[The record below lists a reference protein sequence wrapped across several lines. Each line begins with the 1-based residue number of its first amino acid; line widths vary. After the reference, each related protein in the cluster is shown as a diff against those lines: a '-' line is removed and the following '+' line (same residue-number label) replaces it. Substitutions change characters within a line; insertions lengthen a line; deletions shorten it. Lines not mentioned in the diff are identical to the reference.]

1 MSDNSKPT
9 FRAFLRTLGHFVAIL
24 PFYVP
29 GLALGFYLRVHNPT
43 LMGIGS
49 CMAALLAVLMIVMMV
64 ISERKAKRLKKEQ
77 EMSVRGEQEYY
88 WSRREEVVRDLPA
101 ATRRLISLR
110 RRTVWCWGIWVAVSL
125 LTSFLCGVGLF
136 SVIFI
141 AVPMFVLSSLFW
153 RIPPAASSYDFSE
166 YTDPSEYPALHA
178 LAHRAAQAVGA
189 DAEIR
194 ILLQADCNAG
204 IARIGKVYSLQI
216 GVLLL
221 DMLSE
226 DELFQVLLHEFAH
239 KAKEEINTDREY
251 RLFRIITE
259 REKSVWG
266 DAAMN
271 KIGDAAFQ
279 YADMLYCR
287 EYSLYRAVA
296 SSAVEA
302 AADLAIIELGDVQ
315 VAANALAKI
324 NCFECYEREEGKF
337 AKLFYLPE
345 QPRGDAVSVR
355 SRYFRQAL
363 AVRESVWRDL
373 FAREITPRNATHPVL
388 RERIAALGVTSY
400 DLSLMSKEGAYA
412 AECQRAMKQMDA
424 LLCEGM
430 ADQYAE
436 LRKMNYLD
444 PLRVVEAWRAANKTV
459 TVEEARPVI
468 EALWAIGEYREAY
481 ELCLKLIAESDNL
494 FATAFPNLMV
504 GTYLLWDYDPAG
516 IAHLYRAIELN
527 KNFMDRAL
535 SLIGDYCC
543 FAGWQE
549 ELDKFRERA
558 PELVQM
564 HRDVYSKASELKYD
578 DRLVAEHLP
587 EGMLEDILDYMMRV
601 GEDRIERVFL
611 MRKVIT
617 DTFFSSVFVISF
629 CEGTSEEKVGEILE
643 KIFLHLDNRPE
654 DWQFSLF
661 ELDLQISAAV
671 DQVPNCCVYDR
682 AES

>member
-1 MSDNSKPT
+1 M
-9 FRAFLRTLGHFVAIL
+9 
-24 PFYVP
+24 
-29 GLALGFYLRVHNPT
+29 
-43 LMGIGS
+43 
-49 CMAALLAVLMIVMMV
+49 
-64 ISERKAKRLKKEQ
+64 
-77 EMSVRGEQEYY
+77 
-88 WSRREEVVRDLPA
+88 
-101 ATRRLISLR
+101 
-110 RRTVWCWGIWVAVSL
+110 
-125 LTSFLCGVGLF
+125 
-136 SVIFI
+136 
-141 AVPMFVLSSLFW
+141 
-153 RIPPAASSYDFSE
+153 
-166 YTDPSEYPALHA
+166 
-178 LAHRAAQAVGA
+178 AHRAAQAVGA

-194 ILLQADCNAG
+194 IALQPDCNAG
-204 IARIGKVYSLQI
+204 IAKIGKVYSLQV

-221 DMLSE
+221 DMMSE
-226 DELFQVLLHEFAH
+226 DELFQVFLHEFAH

-259 REKSVWG
+259 REESVWG
-266 DAAMN
+266 NAAMN

-279 YADMLYCR
+279 YADALYCR
-287 EYSLYRAVA
+287 EYALYRAAA

-302 AADLAIIELGDVQ
+302 EADLAAIELGNAQ

-324 NCFECYEREEGKF
+324 NCFECFEREEGKF
-337 AKLFYLPE
+337 AELFYLPE
-345 QPRGDAVSVR
+345 QPRGDAVSAR

-363 AVRESVWRDL
+363 AVRESAWRDL

-388 RERIAALGVTSY
+388 RERIAALGISSY
-400 DLSLMSKEGAYA
+400 DLTIVPKEGAYA
-412 AECQRAMKQMDA
+412 AECQRAMIHMDA
-424 LLCEGM
+424 CLRERM

-436 LRKMNYLD
+436 LRKINYLD
-444 PLRVVEAWRAANKTV
+444 PLGVVEEWRAAGQTL
-459 TVEEARPVI
+459 TIEELRPVI
-468 EALWAIGEYREAY
+468 EALWAIGQHREVY
-481 ELCLKLIAESDNL
+481 EMCLKLIAESNNRW
-494 FATAFPNLMV
+494 AIAFPHLMV
-504 GTYLLWDYDPAG
+504 GTYLLWEYDPAG
-516 IAHLYRAIELN
+516 IEHLYRAIELN

-543 FAGWQE
+543 YAGWQE

-617 DTFFSSVFVISF
+617 ETFFSSVFVVSF
-629 CEGTSEEKVGEILE
+629 REGTSEEKVGEILQ

-661 ELDLQISAAV
+661 ELDLQISAAL